1 MKKLNNNKGGL
12 SMTQNNTKLK
22 LKPLKLAMMAAALG
36 VSGTSM
42 SAEIFNNGDY
52 SFNIDTTVS
61 YGASWRVADRDNRLI
76 GKSNLNP
83 LVSLDLAAGAPS
95 TLAQRIAAPGRWS
108 INSDSGNLNYDQGD
122 LFSNA
127 LKFTS
132 DLAFAGPTW
141 GAFMRVTGFYDFE
154 NADNDNLSRTAKEF
168 VGEDYRLL
176 DAYVYKDFDI
186 GNQFASVR
194 LGRQV
199 VSWGESTFIQ
209 QGINVINPVDV
220 SKIRVAGAELKE
232 AFLPIDMLSFSTSIT
247 DNLSMEAV
255 YMFEFEQIDPDPAG
269 TYFGTNDFATP
280 GAEYVA
286 LGFGIIPE
294 LTAINNFLNAPGL
307 EALAS
312 NIARFNVPRSY
323 RAGAD
328 DDGQFGVAF
337 RYYAEALNNTEFGL
351 YYLNYHSRLPL
362 ISGTSVG
369 NPNAEMAD
377 ILQGLDLPDYL
388 TNPDSDLYAFG
399 RTSPNSATYF
409 VEYPEDI
416 DLYGLSFNTT
426 INSLGM
432 SLQGELSYRPNVP
445 LQIDDVEVL
454 FAALSPLNAAIPAE
468 YDRFT
473 SQLGQFGPNE
483 YVRGWERH
491 EVSQLQFT
499 ATKLFGP
506 NDFLGTDQVV
516 LLGEIG
522 FTQVWDLPAQDVL
535 RYQGPGTDTGGGQS
549 TLTGGTSRN
558 PVTQNTGFPT
568 DFSWGYRLVTRL
580 DYNSVFGTSWNLSP
594 RIAFNHDVN
603 GTTPGPGGNFIEGR
617 KSYTIGVNGIY
628 LEKWS
633 ADISYTGY
641 SGAGIHNLISDRDF
655 VAFNVKYS
663 F

>member
-1 MKKLNNNKGGL
+1 MRNTIKKRGVQE
-12 SMTQNNTKLK
+12 MAQNNTRFQ

-36 VSGTSM
+36 MTGSAM

-61 YGASWRVADRDNRLI
+61 MGASWRVADRDDRLI
-76 GKSNLNP
+76 GKANINP
-83 LVSLDLAAGAPS
+83 FVGVDLSTGAAS
-95 TLAQRIAAPGRWS
+95 SLAQRIAAPGRWS
-108 INSDSGNLNYDQGD
+108 INSDDGNLNYDQGD
-122 LFSNA
+122 LISNA

-132 DLAFAGPTW
+132 DLSFAGPTW

-186 GNQFASVR
+186 GNQIASVR

-209 QGINVINPVDV
+209 QGINIINPVDV

-232 AFLPIDMLSFSTSIT
+232 AFLPIDMISFSTSIT
-247 DNLSMEAV
+247 DNLSLEAV

-269 TYFGTNDFATP
+269 TYFSTNDFATP
-280 GAEYVA
+280 GGEYVA
-286 LGFGIIPE
+286 LGFGIVPE
-294 LTAINNFLNAPGL
+294 LSDVGQISQLPVPPGLIAATVGNINNFSILRKPTPAT
-307 EALAS
+307 S
-312 NIARFNVPRSY
+312 
-323 RAGAD
+323 
-328 DDGQFGVAF
+328 DDGQYGIAL
-337 RYYAEALNNTEFGL
+337 RYYAEQLNNTEFGL

-362 ISGTSVG
+362 ISGYALGQPGVG
-369 NPNAEMAD
+369 
-377 ILQGLDLPDYL
+377 LGV
-388 TNPDSDLYAFG
+388 
-399 RTSPNSATYF
+399 TSPSSGSYF
-409 VEYPEDI
+409 TEFPEDI
-416 DLYGLSFNTT
+416 NLFGLSFNTT
-426 INSLGM
+426 INSLGI
-432 SLQGELSYRPNVP
+432 SLQGELSYRDNVP

-454 FAALSPLNAAIPAE
+454 FGALSPLNVAIPAE
-468 YDRFT
+468 YDRFV
-473 SQLGQFGPNE
+473 SQLGEFSPGE
-483 YVRGWERH
+483 YIQGWERH

-506 NDFLGTDQVV
+506 NEFFGTDQIV
-516 LLGEIG
+516 LLGEVG
-522 FTQVWDLPAQDVL
+522 FTNVWDLPAQSDL
-535 RYQGPGTDTGGGQS
+535 RYNGPGTDTGGGPS

-558 PVTQNTGFPT
+558 PVTEGSDFFATP
-568 DFSWGYRLVTRL
+568 FSWGYRLVTRL
-580 DYNSVFGTSWNLSP
+580 DYNSVFGSSWNLSP
-594 RIAFNHDVN
+594 RLAFNHDVN

-633 ADISYTGY
+633 ADLSYTGY
-641 SGAGIHNLISDRDF
+641 SGAGIHNQIFDRDF